1 MGYLLP
7 LRGLMFW
14 LCLIVQTFYSPTI
27 KVNLVESSAWID
39 NATCEVCSQ
48 ERERRLNKPLIYYL
62 SLPTTWWPKHLIAK
76 LTSVEKRILYLQE
89 TYTSLVVLCCM
100 SRFSCMLDL
109 WMSLLSTY
117 FFSRMPQLR
126 PLTKYCCIRFCSGL
140 PSWKWVLNS

>member
-1 MGYLLP
+1 MVCPVSRKFRRMTPFLSQKIMYIYLLRAAYWTFSLMGYLLP

-100 SRFSCMLDL
+100 SGHDCGGC
-109 WMSLLSTY
+109 LSA
-117 FFSRMPQLR
+117 
-126 PLTKYCCIRFCSGL
+126 
-140 PSWKWVLNS
+140 